1 MLHLTPSDAS
11 IERPLQAHSGGSTM
25 RFEKPPPQLVAIF
38 DRALARSGGDRRQ
51 MFGYPCGFE
60 NDQMYCGVFGSTLFV
75 RLDEPTRE
83 DFLKRGA
90 KPFEPLPGRRMKEYV
105 VLPAAVVED
114 EAVLVGWF
122 GQGRAYARSLPAR
135 KVKPARSPSAPRRA
149 KKGSGAKPRP
159 VKFDSRRR

>member
-1 MLHLTPSDAS
+1 
-11 IERPLQAHSGGSTM
+11 M

-75 RLDEPTRE
+75 RLDEPSRE

-122 GQGRAYARSLPAR
+122 GQVAAGEKGEAGEEP
-135 KVKPARSPSAPRRA
+135 VGPSAREEGIGRQAEAREVRLQAKVNGARIPLSPRELL
-149 KKGSGAKPRP
+149 GPLSPVRP
-159 VKFDSRRR
+159 AC